1 MKETPKTNK
10 IMLDYIKDEMYFSAD
25 EFYDFILDVQRNKI
39 NCQTILE
46 RTKELRNIL
55 NAVDTYAL
63 CAVNAEKMHI
73 GELDLSKFN
82 NCLICDEPIVNKR
95 ADAKTCSDLCRK
107 RLSLKRGEKQQ

>member
-10 IMLDYIKDEMYFSAD
+10 IMLDYIKSEMYISSDA
-25 EFYDFILDVQRNKI
+25 FYDFILDVQRNTI

-55 NAVDTYAL
+55 NAVDTYAM

-73 GELDLSKFN
+73 GESDTSQFN
-82 NCLICDEPIVNKR
+82 SCLICNEILVNKR

-107 RLSLKRGEKQQ
+107 KLSLKRGEISQ